1 MLEAK
6 AQSIIESFGRPIEL
20 EGGQGHVGASIGIA
34 CAERAKTSARD
45 LLRCADLAM
54 YEAKR
59 AGRNTY
65 CVHAAAQ
72 SRSQVSQHRAA

>member
-1 MLEAK
+1 MLRR
-6 AQSIIESFGRPIEL
+6 SGGRENSVEL
-20 EGGQGHVGASIGIA
+20 RASRPPLTQ
-34 CAERAKTSARD
+34 AETSARD

-65 CVHAAAQ
+65 RVHAAAQ
-72 SRSQVSQHRAA
+72 PRNRGSQHRAA